1 MLIREVNYKLH
12 SSLVPHQMRLAN
24 PFFQAA
30 TCFDASLAK
39 AIVED
44 WVHFLVC
51 FLNQVY
57 NYSKCKF
64 TLYSKHVYF
73 DLSYSGSFDN

>member
-39 AIVED
+39 AIVEGL
-44 WVHFLVC
+44 FLVC

-57 NYSKCKF
+57 SYSKCKY
-64 TLYSKHVYF
+64 TLFSNHLLQCF
-73 DLSYSGSFDN
+73 S

>member
-1 MLIREVNYKLH
+1 MLIREVNHKLH

-39 AIVED
+39 AIVEG
-44 WVHFLVC
+44 WVHFWVV
-51 FLNQVY
+51 F
-57 NYSKCKF
+57 
-64 TLYSKHVYF
+64 
-73 DLSYSGSFDN
+73 